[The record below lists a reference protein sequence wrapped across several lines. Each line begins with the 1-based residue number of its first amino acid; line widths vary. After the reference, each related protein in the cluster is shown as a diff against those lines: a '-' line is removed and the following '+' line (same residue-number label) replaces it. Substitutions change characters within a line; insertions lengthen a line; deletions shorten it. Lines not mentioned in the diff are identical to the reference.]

1 MSQENVEIAGRMLRL
16 IEERDEEG
24 FVECFGPNCEFLL
37 PRNLLEGGSY
47 RGGEGVRRAFADVYA
62 TWEEVR
68 FEIEDIRTAGS
79 HVVVLSRTT
88 NVGRGGAPPVTYPT
102 AYLYEIQ
109 GGQIVYFRPYQSV
122 AEALEAAGLSE

>member
-1 MSQENVEIAGRMLRL
+1 MTQENAELAGRMLRL

-24 FVECFGPNCEFLL
+24 FVECIDPNCEFLL

-47 RGGEGVRRAFADVYA
+47 RGREGASRAFADIYA
-62 TWEEVR
+62 TWKEVR
-68 FEIEDIRTAGS
+68 FEIEDVRTADA

-88 NVGRGGAPPVTYPT
+88 NVGKGGVPPVSYPT

-109 GGQIVYFRPYQSV
+109 AGRIVYFRPYQS
-122 AEALEAAGLSE
+122 ATEALEAAGLQQ